1 MSNHNVT
8 GTFFILGYIAKK
20 HPQLVKKIVSEG
32 HEIGSH
38 GFWHKKVYNQ
48 SKSEFRHELL
58 SSKDVLEDIIG
69 QQVNM
74 FRAPSWSISKDT
86 LWALE
91 ILEEEGFICD
101 SSIQHF
107 KTYLSGISHAP
118 VTPYH
123 PVVNGRKLKLLEV
136 PPMVLPLGK
145 FRLPFSGGFYLRA
158 LPKWF
163 IRYGLS
169 KINKKGPG
177 MIYVHPWEVDVDQPR
192 LKAALLPKTIH
203 YFNLRITLNKLE
215 NLLQNF
221 DFTSMSKLLVSREYP
236 SLPVISAE
244 DVHYED
250 DGSVGKQ

>member
-1 MSNHNVT
+1 M
-8 GTFFILGYIAKK
+8 LGYIAQK
-20 HPQLVKKIVSEG
+20 HPQLVKKIISEG

-38 GFWHKKVYNQ
+38 GFWHKKIYNQ
-48 SKSEFRHELL
+48 SKTEFRHEVL
-58 SSKDVLEDIIG
+58 SSRGVLEDITG

-74 FRAPSWSISKDT
+74 FRAPSWSISTDT

-101 SSIQHF
+101 SSIQPF
-107 KTYLSGISHAP
+107 KTYLSGITYAP

-136 PPMVLPLGK
+136 PPMVLPLGRL
-145 FRLPFSGGFYLRA
+145 RLPFSGGFYLRA

-163 IRYGLS
+163 VSYALS
-169 KINKKGPG
+169 EINKKGPG
-177 MIYVHPWEVDVDQPR
+177 MIYIHPWELDVSQPR
-192 LKAALLPKTIH
+192 LKASLLAKTIH
-203 YFNLRITLNKLE
+203 YFNLGTTLNKLE

-221 DFTSMSKLLVSREYP
+221 EFVSMSSLLKSREYP

-244 DVHYED
+244 DVRYEENN
-250 DGSVGKQ
+250 SVGKQ